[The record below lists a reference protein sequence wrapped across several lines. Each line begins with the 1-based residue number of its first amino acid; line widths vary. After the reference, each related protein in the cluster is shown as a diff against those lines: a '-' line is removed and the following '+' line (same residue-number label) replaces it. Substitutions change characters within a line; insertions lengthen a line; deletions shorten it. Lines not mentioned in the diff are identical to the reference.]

1 MALRFFNTYSRQIE
15 EFEPCDPTAC
25 PARMYTCG
33 PTVYSRA
40 HIGNFR
46 AYIFE
51 DLLQRHLELR
61 GYKVHRVMNITDVE
75 DKTIRG
81 AREAGVQLQKF
92 TEQFKDAFFEDAHT
106 LRIKRA
112 DEYPAATDQ
121 RYIDR
126 MIEMISALIAKGL
139 AYQADDKS
147 VYFRINKFPD
157 YGKLAHFDLTQLQ
170 STGRVKHDEYDKEHI
185 GDFALW
191 KAWDEADGDVKW
203 DSPWGPG
210 RPGWHIECS
219 AMSMALLGDQIDI
232 HCGGVDNIFPHHEA
246 EIAQSE
252 GVTGKK
258 FVRYW
263 LHCAHL
269 LVDGQKMAKSLG
281 NFYTVPDV
289 LAKGYTGR
297 ELRYAL
303 LRVHYRVPLNFTWE
317 GMNEARESLA
327 RIDEWLARLREI
339 AKSGNVR
346 RPTSGGQRPTTAFED
361 ALDDDLNISAALG
374 FLFES
379 IRETNRAMDQ
389 NEMDA
394 ASASAWL
401 DWWKRINTVL
411 DLEAETDVAI
421 PDEVAAA
428 RTTTRGRTAR
438 KELETQRRTA
448 RADLCA
454 RLGSARHERRGKTHA
469 RHWIRVAHFA
479 FIALRTRNQTA
490 RSPQRTGCAPI
501 REVRHRNILNNARDL
516 SGCIAAGLVAKCQS
530 PCTQHESR
538 RPDFRTA

>member
-1 MALRFFNTYSRQIE
+1 MALRFFNTYSRQLE
-15 EFEPCDPTAC
+15 DFEPRDSAG
-25 PARMYTCG
+25 RKISIYTCG

-61 GYKVHRVMNITDVE
+61 GYKVHRVMNITDVD

-81 AREAGVQLQKF
+81 AREAGVPLSKF
-92 TEQFKDAFFEDAHT
+92 TAQFKQAFFEDIDM
-106 LRIKRA
+106 LGIKRS
-112 DEYPAATDQ
+112 DEFPAATDQ

-126 MIEMISALIAKGL
+126 MIEMIDTLISRGL
-139 AYQADDKS
+139 AYQAEDKS
-147 VYFRINKFPD
+147 VYFRINKFPN
-157 YGKLAHFDLTQLQ
+157 YGKLAHFDLAELK

-191 KAWDEADGDVKW
+191 KAWDEEDGDVKW

-219 AMSMALLGDQIDI
+219 AMSTALLGDQIDI

-281 NFYTVPDV
+281 NFYTVQDV

-303 LRVHYRVPLNFTWE
+303 LRVHYRAPLNFTWE
-317 GMNEARESLA
+317 GMKEARESLG
-327 RIDEWLARLREI
+327 RIDEWLARLREV
-339 AKSGNVR
+339 ARKENV
-346 RPTSGGQRPTTAFED
+346 QRPMQEGAQFEE

-379 IRETNRAMDQ
+379 IRETNRAIDE
-389 NEMDA
+389 NKLDA
-394 ASASAWL
+394 ASARAWL

-411 DLEAETDVAI
+411 DLEAETKVAV
-421 PDEVAAA
+421 PAEVAQLAKEREKA
-428 RTTTRGRTAR
+428 RREKNWKRSD
-438 KELETQRRTA
+438 ELRERISA
-448 RADLCA
+448 
-454 RLGSARHERRGKTHA
+454 LG
-469 RHWIRVAHFA
+469 W
-479 FIALRTRNQTA
+479 
-490 RSPQRTGCAPI
+490 
-501 REVRHRNILNNARDL
+501 EVRDTIDGPKITRR
-516 SGCIAAGLVAKCQS
+516 SGSG
-530 PCTQHESR
+530 
-538 RPDFRTA
+538 

>member
-1 MALRFFNTYSRQIE
+1 MRFFNTYSRHVE
-15 EFEPCDPTAC
+15 EFEPRDPSE
-25 PARMYTCG
+25 RKVSIYTCG

-61 GYKVHRVMNITDVE
+61 GYNVHRVMNMTDVD

-81 AREAGVQLQKF
+81 ACEANIPLAEF
-92 TEQFKDAFFEDAHT
+92 TAPFKQAFFEDIET

-112 DEYPAATDQ
+112 DEFPAATGQ

-126 MIEMISALIAKGL
+126 MIEMIGTLISRGL

-191 KAWDEADGDVKW
+191 KAWDEEDGDVGW
-203 DSPWGPG
+203 ESPWGRG

-219 AMSMALLGDQIDI
+219 AMATALLGDQIDI

-269 LVDGQKMAKSLG
+269 LVDGQKMSKSLG
-281 NFYTVPDV
+281 NFYTLPN
-289 LAKGYTGR
+289 LLEKGYTGR
-297 ELRYAL
+297 EIRYAL
-303 LRVHYRVPLNFTWE
+303 MRVHYRAPLNFTWE
-317 GMNEARESLA
+317 GMEEARQALA
-327 RIDEWLARLREI
+327 RIDEWLARLRESAAMKI
-339 AKSGNVR
+339 DKDKEATQ
-346 RPTSGGQRPTTAFED
+346 PGQQFEE

-374 FLFES
+374 FLFET
-379 IRETNRAMDQ
+379 IRETNRAMDR
-389 NEMDA
+389 NELDA
-394 ASASAWL
+394 LSAEAWL
-401 DWWKRINTVL
+401 DWWTRINNVL
-411 DLEAETDVAI
+411 DLETENEILPPA
-421 PDEVAAA
+421 EVAQLAKDRENA
-428 RTTTRGRTAR
+428 RRA
-438 KELETQRRTA
+438 KDWKKSDELRDRI
-448 RADLCA
+448 
-454 RLGSARHERRGKTHA
+454 SARG
-469 RHWIRVAHFA
+469 W
-479 FIALRTRNQTA
+479 
-490 RSPQRTGCAPI
+490 
-501 REVRHRNILNNARDL
+501 EVRDTKDGQKLTPRGT
-516 SGCIAAGLVAKCQS
+516 S
-530 PCTQHESR
+530 
-538 RPDFRTA
+538 

>member
-1 MALRFFNTYSRQIE
+1 MALRFFNTYSREIE
-15 EFEPCDPTAC
+15 EFQPRDP
-25 PARMYTCG
+25 PERKIDIYTCG

-61 GYKVHRVMNITDVE
+61 GDKVHRVMNITDVD

-81 AREAGVQLQKF
+81 AREAKIPLSKF
-92 TEQFKDAFFEDAHT
+92 TARFKQAFFEDIET

-112 DEYPAATDQ
+112 DEFPAATDK

-126 MIEMISALIAKGL
+126 MIEMIGALISRGL
-139 AYQADDKS
+139 AYQAEDKS

-191 KAWDEADGDVKW
+191 KAWDEEDGDVGW
-203 DSPWGPG
+203 ESPWGRG

-219 AMSMALLGDQIDI
+219 AMATALLGEQIDI

-269 LVDGQKMAKSLG
+269 LVDGQKMSKSLG
-281 NFYTVPDV
+281 NFYTLPN
-289 LAKGYTGR
+289 LLEKGYTGR
-297 ELRYAL
+297 EIRYAL
-303 LRVHYRVPLNFTWE
+303 MRVHYRAPLNFTWE
-317 GMNEARESLA
+317 GMEEARQALA
-327 RIDEWLARLREI
+327 RINEWLLRLRETA
-339 AKSGNVR
+339 AKKIDKGKNTKQ
-346 RPTSGGQRPTTAFED
+346 PGQQFEE

-379 IRETNRAMDQ
+379 IRETNRAMD
-389 NEMDA
+389 ESKFD
-394 ASASAWL
+394 SASANAWL
-401 DWWKRINTVL
+401 NWWERINSVL
-411 DLEAETDVAI
+411 VLEPVQESVSVIISGSGVDGKAAVGSGRVIIEEAIPPDVAKLA
-421 PDEVAAA
+421 E
-428 RTTTRGRTAR
+428 
-438 KELETQRRTA
+438 E
-448 RADLCA
+448 RAQA
-454 RLGSARHERRGKTHA
+454 RLAKDFQKSDELRNELSARG
-469 RHWIRVAHFA
+469 W
-479 FIALRTRNQTA
+479 
-490 RSPQRTGCAPI
+490 
-501 REVRHRNILNNARDL
+501 EVRDTKDGQKITRR
-516 SGCIAAGLVAKCQS
+516 AGG
-530 PCTQHESR
+530 
-538 RPDFRTA
+538 

>member
-1 MALRFFNTYSRQIE
+1 MTMRFFNTYSRQIE
-15 EFEPCDPTAC
+15 QFEPRN
-25 PARMYTCG
+25 PAERAIGVYTCG

-51 DLLQRHLELR
+51 DLLQRHLELH
-61 GYKVHRVMNITDVE
+61 GYKMHRVMNSTDVD

-81 AREAGVQLQKF
+81 AREAGIPLVKF
-92 TEQFKDAFFEDAHT
+92 TEQFKQAFFEDAET

-112 DEYPAATDQ
+112 DEFPCATDQ
-121 RYIDR
+121 RYIDK
-126 MIEMISALIAKGL
+126 MIAMIGALISRGL

-147 VYFRINKFPD
+147 VYFRINKFAD

-191 KAWDEADGDVKW
+191 KAWDEEDGDVGW
-203 DSPWGPG
+203 ESPWGRG

-219 AMSMALLGDQIDI
+219 AMATALLGDQIDI
-232 HCGGVDNIFPHHEA
+232 HCGGIDNIFPHHEA

-281 NFYTVPDV
+281 NFYTVPDI

-317 GMNEARESLA
+317 GMKEARESLG
-327 RIDEWLARLREI
+327 RIDEWLVRLKQFAER
-339 AKSGNVR
+339 GNA
-346 RPTSGGQRPTTAFED
+346 QRPAPNVQRPIQPDFEN

-374 FLFES
+374 FLFET
-379 IRETNRAMDQ
+379 IRETNRAM
-389 NEMDA
+389 NENKRDA
-394 ASASAWL
+394 TSAKTWL
-401 DWWKRINTVL
+401 NWWKRINTVL
-411 DLEAETDVAI
+411 DLESES
-421 PDEVAAA
+421 EVAVPAEVA
-428 RTTTRGRTAR
+428 QLAEQRQNVRRENNWKR
-438 KELETQRRTA
+438 SDEL
-448 RADLCA
+448 
-454 RLGSARHERRGKTHA
+454 
-469 RHWIRVAHFA
+469 
-479 FIALRTRNQTA
+479 
-490 RSPQRTGCAPI
+490 
-501 REVRHRNILNNARDL
+501 RDRI
-516 SGCIAAGLVAKCQS
+516 S
-530 PCTQHESR
+530 E
-538 RPDFRTA
+538 

>member
-1 MALRFFNTYSRQIE
+1 MALRFLNTYSREIE
-15 EFEPCDPTAC
+15 QFEPRDPSVR
-25 PARMYTCG
+25 PIRMYTCG

-46 AYIFE
+46 AYVFE
-51 DLLQRHLELR
+51 DLLQRQLELR
-61 GYKVHRVMNITDVE
+61 GYNVHRVMNITDVE

-81 AREAGVQLQKF
+81 AREAGVLLQKF
-92 TEQFKDAFFEDAHT
+92 TEQFKDAFFEDAQT

-121 RYIDR
+121 RYIER
-126 MIEMISALIAKGL
+126 MIEMISVLISKGF

-191 KAWDEADGDVKW
+191 KAWDEADGEVKW

-219 AMSMALLGDQIDI
+219 AMSTALLGDQIDI

-258 FVRYW
+258 FVHFW

-269 LVDGQKMAKSLG
+269 LVEGQKMAKSLG
-281 NFYTVPDV
+281 NFYTVPDIV
-289 LAKGYTGR
+289 AKSYTGR

-327 RIDEWLARLREI
+327 RIDEWLKRLRGVAE
-339 AKSGNVR
+339 KSDVQSSTPNA
-346 RPTSGGQRPTTAFED
+346 QRPGSAFED
-361 ALDDDLNISAALG
+361 SLDDDLNISAALG

-394 ASASAWL
+394 VSASAWL

-411 DLEAETDVAI
+411 DLEAETEVAV
-421 PDEVAAA
+421 PDEVAQLVQQRENA
-428 RTTTRGRTAR
+428 RREKNWKLSDELRQRISALGWEVRDTKDGPKLTRGT
-438 KELETQRRTA
+438 
-448 RADLCA
+448 
-454 RLGSARHERRGKTHA
+454 GSA
-469 RHWIRVAHFA
+469 
-479 FIALRTRNQTA
+479 
-490 RSPQRTGCAPI
+490 
-501 REVRHRNILNNARDL
+501 
-516 SGCIAAGLVAKCQS
+516 
-530 PCTQHESR
+530 
-538 RPDFRTA
+538 

>member
-15 EFEPCDPTAC
+15 EFEPRDPTAR
-25 PARMYTCG
+25 PTRMYTCG

-61 GYKVHRVMNITDVE
+61 GYNVHRVMNITDVD

-81 AREAGVQLQKF
+81 AREAKVPLAKF
-92 TEQFKDAFFEDAHT
+92 TEQFKQAFFEDAET

-112 DEYPAATDQ
+112 DEFPAATDQ
-121 RYIDR
+121 RYIAK
-126 MIEMISALIAKGL
+126 MIEMIGVLISRGL
-139 AYQADDKS
+139 AYQAEDKS

-191 KAWDEADGDVKW
+191 KAWDEEDGDVKW

-219 AMSMALLGDQIDI
+219 AMSTALLGDEIDI

-269 LVDGQKMAKSLG
+269 LVDGQKMSKSLG

-327 RIDEWLARLREI
+327 RIDDWLARLRQI
-339 AKSGNVR
+339 AKSGNV
-346 RPTSGGQRPTTAFED
+346 QRLTTAFAD

-379 IRETNRAMDQ
+379 IRETNRVMDQ
-389 NEMDA
+389 NKMDA
-394 ASASAWL
+394 ASATEWL
-401 DWWKRINTVL
+401 EWWKRINTVL
-411 DLEAETDVAI
+411 DLEAETDVVI
-421 PDEVAAA
+421 PHEVTQLAEEREKARREKNWKRSDELRDRISAHGWEV
-428 RTTTRGRTAR
+428 RDTKDGPKLTRG
-438 KELETQRRTA
+438 
-448 RADLCA
+448 
-454 RLGSARHERRGKTHA
+454 
-469 RHWIRVAHFA
+469 
-479 FIALRTRNQTA
+479 
-490 RSPQRTGCAPI
+490 
-501 REVRHRNILNNARDL
+501 
-516 SGCIAAGLVAKCQS
+516 AGPA
-530 PCTQHESR
+530 
-538 RPDFRTA
+538 